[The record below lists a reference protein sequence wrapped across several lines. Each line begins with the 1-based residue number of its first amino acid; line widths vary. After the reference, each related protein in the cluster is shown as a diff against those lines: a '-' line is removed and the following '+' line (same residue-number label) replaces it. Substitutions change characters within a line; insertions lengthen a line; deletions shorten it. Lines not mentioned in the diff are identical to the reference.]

1 MTVDPAEPDT
11 FREQIQESLDA
22 EAPEAD
28 AAEQHIDIQPQEDD
42 PVVDLDPGEAPE
54 ADAAEQARVVPLDE
68 EDYR

>member
-11 FREQIQESLDA
+11 FREQFAETFDA

-28 AAEQHIDIQPQEDD
+28 AAEQQTDLRPEEDE
-42 PVVDLDPGEAPE
+42 PLTELEPGEATDG
-54 ADAAEQARVVPLDE
+54 DAAEQARVVPLDE

>member
-11 FREQIQESLDA
+11 FREQLRESLDA

-28 AAEQHIDIQPQEDD
+28 AAEQHTEIQPQDD
-42 PVVDLDPGEAPE
+42 EPLAGVDRGEAPE

>member
-11 FREQIQESLDA
+11 FREQFRDSLDA

-28 AAEQHIDIQPQEDD
+28 AAEQQTDLQPQDDD
-42 PVVDLDPGEAPE
+42 PQTGREPGEAAD
-54 ADAAEQARVVPLDE
+54 ADAAEQARVVPMDE